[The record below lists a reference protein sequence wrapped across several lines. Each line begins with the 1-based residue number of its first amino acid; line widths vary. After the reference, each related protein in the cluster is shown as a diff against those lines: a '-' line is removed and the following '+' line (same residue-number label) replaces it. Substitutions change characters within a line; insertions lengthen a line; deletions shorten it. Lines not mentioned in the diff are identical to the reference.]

1 MQKENQRIALT
12 KRLLQEALLRLL
24 EQMPLEKISITQLC
38 NEAGIN
44 RATFYRHYSV
54 PADVL
59 LQMQMDFTAQLQNR
73 HPLGE
78 IVNFSAYVE
87 GILTDLYQHADL
99 IRVFLRN
106 NATADLVH
114 MINYS
119 LQFIIDRYAAP
130 DADTDNARLLCAF
143 LTGGGFYMLHQ
154 WLMGDVQK
162 TPAQITELI
171 MGFAKHLSSKSNL

>member
-1 MQKENQRIALT
+1 
-12 KRLLQEALLRLL
+12 
-24 EQMPLEKISITQLC
+24 
-38 NEAGIN
+38 
-44 RATFYRHYSV
+44 
-54 PADVL
+54 
-59 LQMQMDFTAQLQNR
+59 MQMDFTAQLQNR

-154 WLMGDVQK
+154 WLMGDIQK